1 MSEFTDMLVRQISL
15 FGITDLIDICV
26 VAYVMFQL
34 IKLLRETR
42 AIQLVKGLLA
52 LVAVYLAAHIL
63 QLRSISFLM
72 QNVFQI
78 GAIALI
84 VLFQPELRKVLEQV
98 GRTRVS
104 ALGSVF
110 APTSDNETC
119 LLYTSDDLQVLGHC
133 DVCCGAGSSGSN
145 HLSVIQ
151 FAKSVAIPS
160 GTG

>member
-63 QLRSISFLM
+63 QLREHQLPD
-72 QNVFQI
+72 
-78 GAIALI
+78 AECL
-84 VLFQPELRKVLEQV
+84 
-98 GRTRVS
+98 
-104 ALGSVF
+104 
-110 APTSDNETC
+110 SDRC
-119 LLYTSDDLQVLGHC
+119 HR
-133 DVCCGAGSSGSN
+133 
-145 HLSVIQ
+145 
-151 FAKSVAIPS
+151 P
-160 GTG
+160 

>member
-52 LVAVYLAAHIL
+52 LVAVYLADIL

-84 VLFQPELRKVLEQV
+84 VLFQPELRKVLEQI
-98 GRTRVS
+98 GAYPGFGS
-104 ALGSVF
+104 GCSICPHLG
-110 APTSDNETC
+110 
-119 LLYTSDDLQVLGHC
+119 Q
-133 DVCCGAGSSGSN
+133 
-145 HLSVIQ
+145 
-151 FAKSVAIPS
+151 
-160 GTG
+160 

>member
-52 LVAVYLAAHIL
+52 LVAVYLAAYIL

-84 VLFQPELRKVLEQV
+84 VP
-98 GRTRVS
+98 VS
-104 ALGSVF
+104 AGT
-110 APTSDNETC
+110 A
-119 LLYTSDDLQVLGHC
+119 Q
-133 DVCCGAGSSGSN
+133 GAGADGAYPGFGSGCSICP
-145 HLSVIQ
+145 HLGQ
-151 FAKSVAIPS
+151 
-160 GTG
+160 

>member
-63 QLRSISFLM
+63 QLRSILCHCIDRSAHCDSSCNNNGR
-72 QNVFQI
+72 QQQQSRPKRI
-78 GAIALI
+78 D
-84 VLFQPELRKVLEQV
+84 PELGSQLERR
-98 GRTRVS
+98 GMCLPLFLLDLFS
-104 ALGSVF
+104 AVIHF
-110 APTSDNETC
+110 AVY
-119 LLYTSDDLQVLGHC
+119 LLHY
-133 DVCCGAGSSGSN
+133 
-145 HLSVIQ
+145 
-151 FAKSVAIPS
+151 
-160 GTG
+160 